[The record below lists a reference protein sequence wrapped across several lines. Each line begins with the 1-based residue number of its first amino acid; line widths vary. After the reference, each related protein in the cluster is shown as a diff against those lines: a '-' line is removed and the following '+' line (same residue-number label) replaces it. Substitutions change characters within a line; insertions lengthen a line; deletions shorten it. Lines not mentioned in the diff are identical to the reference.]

1 MQYDEDG
8 PEMPF
13 VKWFSTS
20 WTSTIEGHLRWSNS
34 VTCIMLTL
42 YIHYEHNWDLPIPEK
57 TAS

>member
-20 WTSTIEGHLRWSNS
+20 WTSTIARA
-34 VTCIMLTL
+34 T
-42 YIHYEHNWDLPIPEK
+42 WDSQ
-57 TAS
+57 TQWHA